1 MAPCAPAPCV
11 RPGLTPRYAHAPGIS
26 GRGAEGALMELLGA
40 ACRCAARRLGP
51 LRLGVLG
58 FGSLRWSVVPAFA
71 RRLVLAGGLDFL

>member
-1 MAPCAPAPCV
+1 MDKYTHV
-11 RPGLTPRYAHAPGIS
+11 SRYVDMLYIYLVPGQ
-26 GRGAEGALMELLGA
+26 LLGA